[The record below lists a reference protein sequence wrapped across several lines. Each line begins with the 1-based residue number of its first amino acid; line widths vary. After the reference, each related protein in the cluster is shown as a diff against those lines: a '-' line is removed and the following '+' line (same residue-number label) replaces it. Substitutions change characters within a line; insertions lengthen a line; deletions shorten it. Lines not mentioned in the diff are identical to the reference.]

1 VEGFVE
7 HYGASVFYCPSCDG
21 YEAKGS
27 RLSAFAALP
36 QGRPRQGLGDPK
48 GLLTTVPTYH
58 VVEGQLTPDQLA
70 DCHKP
75 PPGRHLQ
82 VTGSG
87 ENFTVNGT
95 SGVVGRTSR
104 LSQCEAVA
112 AHWVL
117 ILVGRLWVG
126 HPQSRVRWPWTSR
139 PFRRQA

>member
-48 GLLTTVPTYH
+48 GLLTTVLTYH

-75 PPGRHLQ
+75 LQ
-82 VTGSG
+82 G
-87 ENFTVNGT
+87 GT
-95 SGVVGRTSR
+95 SRSPAAARTS
-104 LSQCEAVA
+104 LSTAPPAWSAERAD
-112 AHWVL
+112 
-117 ILVGRLWVG
+117 
-126 HPQSRVRWPWTSR
+126 
-139 PFRRQA
+139 